1 MHRHMNVKKKV
12 QNWFARHKELFR
24 KNGTSCL
31 SEKNMVSALTW
42 VVSTLIA
49 RKTPVTSPSCPGAG
63 ARGPPWGPRRWK
75 SCAIT
80 NCKNRH
86 TKRAT
91 TSKQHTD
98 GQTVPCQPHAG
109 LPPYIQPSSEPHLHY
124 YLAEQTILK
133 TMHYLNTWYTNQFN
147 NQQWTPYPKRRPMC
161 TSILNYILREIMSW
175 TF

>member
-1 MHRHMNVKKKV
+1 MTQMFKIDSVDTRKCLGTMEYRACQRKK
-12 QNWFARHKELFR
+12 
-24 KNGTSCL
+24 
-31 SEKNMVSALTW
+31 MVSALTW

-91 TSKQHTD
+91 TSQQHTD

-109 LPPYIQPSSEPHLHY
+109 LPPYIQPSSEPDLHY
-124 YLAEQTILK
+124 YLAEQTIMK

-147 NQQWTPYPKRRPMC
+147 NQQGMNSLP
-161 TSILNYILREIMSW
+161 EA
-175 TF
+175 